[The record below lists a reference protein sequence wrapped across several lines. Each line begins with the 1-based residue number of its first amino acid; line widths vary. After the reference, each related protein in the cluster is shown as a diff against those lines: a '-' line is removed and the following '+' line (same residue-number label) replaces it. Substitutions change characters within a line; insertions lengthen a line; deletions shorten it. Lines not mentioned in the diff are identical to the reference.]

1 MADHIQIGD
10 IAPRIQYAANG
21 AQTQFT
27 YPFPIFV
34 AADMEVYLGAAKQ
47 TSGFTVAGAGASAG
61 GSVMFAAAPANG
73 TVVTLRRNIAIKRMS
88 DFQESG
94 EFRAKVINDEL
105 DYQTAALQQV
115 ADDAARAV
123 RLSPTDAAADLML
136 PDKAARSNKLLACDA
151 DGYIIPAAGATSIPV
166 SGFAAT
172 VLDDADA
179 TAARATLGLVIGTNV
194 LAPNGDGSA
203 LTNLPLDATLAS
215 DIRLLS
221 LETAAL
227 KGDRLNMVNGWAD
240 PLKDETDIET
250 AQNVAATYVSTG
262 GGYYHNPGTPVL
274 VDSYSES
281 NQDGSNAMFS
291 GAAVARNSQSFTLGA
306 QKTLHSAT
314 FQLHKTGSPTGTLK
328 YQLFAATGPTGSPT
342 GAALAETATLDASTV
357 SASNTLYEL
366 VFTSDYVAAVGDYCI
381 VCNGSSITGDASN
394 NIRVHVDASAPSH
407 AGAGY
412 KSSDGSSWSNDGWD
426 LCFYIYDAGA
436 PPNMTVVSK
445 AVVAASVAPT
455 VGRLHVQIK
464 DITGGS
470 TVNTDFKGYVSRDNG
485 TTYTQGTLAL
495 VQTLADATKA
505 YEFDNL
511 DISAQP
517 SGTAPRF
524 KFTTHNNKGIQLH
537 GAVVQWK

>member
-34 AADMEVYLGAAKQ
+34 AADLEVYLGAVKQ

-61 GSVMFAAAPANG
+61 GSVTFTAAPANG
-73 TVVTLRRNIAIKRMS
+73 TTVTLRRNIAIKRMS

-123 RLSPTDAAADLML
+123 RLSPTDTAADLML
-136 PDKAARSNKLLACDA
+136 PLKADRADKFLACDA
-151 DGYIIPAAGATSIPV
+151 DGHIIGAAGAAGVPV
-166 SGFAAT
+166 SAFAAT
-172 VLDDADA
+172 LLDDADA
-179 TAARATLGLVIGTNV
+179 AAARATLGLVIGTNV
-194 LAPNGDGSA
+194 LALNGDGSA

-215 DIRLLS
+215 DIRLIALD
-221 LETAAL
+221 TAAL

-250 AQNVAATYVSTG
+250 AQNVNATFVAGG
-262 GGYYHNPGTPVL
+262 GGYYHNPSTPVQI
-274 VDSYSES
+274 STT
-281 NQDGSNAMFS
+281 G
-291 GAAVARNSQSFTLGA
+291 
-306 QKTLHSAT
+306 KTLIGDMTSNGGLAAAFDGNTNQNSA
-314 FQLHKTGSPTGTLK
+314 
-328 YQLFAATGPTGSPT
+328 
-342 GAALAETATLDASTV
+342 
-357 SASNTLYEL
+357 
-366 VFTSDYVAAVGDYCI
+366 
-381 VCNGSSITGDASN
+381 
-394 NIRVHVDASAPSH
+394 ASAWKGGGTDIGYVGVDWG
-407 AGAGY
+407 AGNTKTVVGY
-412 KSSDGSSWSNDGWD
+412 KSRGSSDFGFLDGA
-426 LCFYIYDAGA
+426 AGA
-436 PPNMTVVSK
+436 TVTLTLQGSTDNFSGSIVDLHTDSFTDTDNNTEKSYLSGITAGAYRYHRLRIQRTAGLTGYNIACCELELYEVGSPPDMTVVSK
-445 AVVAASVAPT
+445 QVVVAASAPT

-470 TVNTDFKGYVSRDNG
+470 SVNTDFKGYVSRDNG
-485 TTYTQGTLAL
+485 TTYTLGALAL
-495 VQTLADATKA
+495 VQMLADGTKA
-505 YEFDNL
+505 YEFDSL

-524 KFTTHNNKGIQLH
+524 KFTTHNAKQIELH

>member
-172 VLDDADA
+172 VLDDTDA
-179 TAARATLGLVIGTNV
+179 TAVRATLGLVIGTNV

-203 LTNLPLDATLAS
+203 LTNLPIDALLAS
-215 DIRLLS
+215 DIRLIALK
-221 LETAAL
+221 TAAFE
-227 KGDRLNMVNGWAD
+227 GDRLNMVNGWAD

-250 AQNVAATYVSTG
+250 AQNVNATYVATG
-262 GGYYHNPGTPVL
+262 GGYYHNPGSPAEYTPTGATFGDMTGGGGL
-274 VDSYSES
+274 AAAFDGNT
-281 NQDGSNAMFS
+281 NQAMTAVAYLSGSNKYVGKAFSAAQTIVQVVAYAANDGFGFGGLGNATTITIYGKNGVPANFSDGTQLGTTGSFTPAASQVKTIACS
-291 GAAVARNSQSFTLGA
+291 GAAYTHVWAVINQNNDCACAEL
-306 QKTLHSAT
+306 KYYI
-314 FQLHKTGSPTGTLK
+314 TGSP
-328 YQLFAATGPTGSPT
+328 AA
-342 GAALAETATLDASTV
+342 
-357 SASNTLYEL
+357 
-366 VFTSDYVAAVGDYCI
+366 
-381 VCNGSSITGDASN
+381 
-394 NIRVHVDASAPSH
+394 
-407 AGAGY
+407 
-412 KSSDGSSWSNDGWD
+412 
-426 LCFYIYDAGA
+426 
-436 PPNMTVVSK
+436 MTVVSK
-445 AVVAASVAPT
+445 AVVAASAVPT

-495 VQTLADATKA
+495 VQTLADTTVA
-505 YEFDNL
+505 YEFDSL
-511 DISAQP
+511 SISAQP

-524 KFTTHNNKGIQLH
+524 KFTTHNNKEIQLH